1 MAVSRPTMKVD
12 YVAIGLLPSRKSA
25 AHRSLKREL
34 AEIVFV
40 EAALSVGG
48 PLRRKGS
55 CDVDF
60 KGAGVDQ
67 MILGVKVSV
76 PG

>member
-1 MAVSRPTMKVD
+1 MKVD

-40 EAALSVGG
+40 
-48 PLRRKGS
+48 
-55 CDVDF
+55 
-60 KGAGVDQ
+60 
-67 MILGVKVSV
+67 
-76 PG
+76 